1 MNFHLSPTGDDA
13 NDGLAPKKR
22 TTRSGPWATLG
33 GARDALRKLR
43 AGGKLAGPAT
53 VLIQDGT
60 YRMTEPIAFGP
71 EDSQTTFA
79 AAPHESHT

>member
-1 MNFHLSPTGDDA
+1 MNFHLVPTGDDA
-13 NDGLAPKKR
+13 NDELAPKR
-22 TTRSGPWATLG
+22 RANGSGPWATLA
-33 GARDALRKLR
+33 GARDPLQKLR
-43 AGGKLAGPAT
+43 AEGQLAGHAT

-60 YRMTEPIAFGP
+60 YRMTEPVAFGP